1 MRGTRI
7 KNQKKDRKSAS
18 VDPLADCAD
27 QAGQDRRS
35 LLNPAPIS
43 KARSSSLLPRS
54 SALPRPLPQPS
65 HRRHFWPL
73 TDADF
78 FGSYLPAKSLLCRF
92 CRDYS
97 DHVTI
102 SIKARIGDGHH
113 YRVEELNTLID
124 KLLLVAEDAEAMPA
138 TGWEPPSVR
147 LY

>member
-1 MRGTRI
+1 MSSSSSRWTSARSTKSPSAGTCR
-7 KNQKKDRKSAS
+7 
-18 VDPLADCAD
+18 
-27 QAGQDRRS
+27 RRS
-35 LLNPAPIS
+35 C
-43 KARSSSLLPRS
+43 
-54 SALPRPLPQPS
+54 
-65 HRRHFWPL
+65 
-73 TDADF
+73 
-78 FGSYLPAKSLLCRF
+78 SYLPAKSLLCRF